1 LENKMATNKIANKAN
16 PKANPKAK
24 KAVSTAWNIGEK
36 MTLHSCRVGGKD
48 YKSVWQAFKAL
59 GMGEKS
65 GVSRGRHITFR
76 AKLKDKG
83 VGGKLSFTDPR
94 PKGKTYEFTLTKPA
108 MPK

>member
-16 PKANPKAK
+16 PNPKTTDEK
-24 KAVSTAWNIGEK
+24 ISTAWNIGK
-36 MTLHSCRVGGKD
+36 TMSLHSCRVGGKD

-59 GMGEKS
+59 GMGEES
-65 GVSRGRHITFR
+65 GVSRGRHIAFR